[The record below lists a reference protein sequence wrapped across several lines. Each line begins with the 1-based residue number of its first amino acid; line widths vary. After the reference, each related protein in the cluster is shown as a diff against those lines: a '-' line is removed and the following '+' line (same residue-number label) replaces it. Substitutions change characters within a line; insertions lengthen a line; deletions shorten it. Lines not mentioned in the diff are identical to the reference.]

1 MRGEVCDN
9 CNAELEEGQ
18 IGLCED
24 CCDATKRRQLR
35 ARYHARLIEVA
46 KVSFKFA
53 LECTERASIEQMKI
67 YLGEK

>member
-1 MRGEVCDN
+1 MFREFTECQHV
-9 CNAELEEGQ
+9 AV
-18 IGLCED
+18 
-24 CCDATKRRQLR
+24 DAVNLKQLR

>member
-1 MRGEVCDN
+1 MYNTFGRYRYTLKDSTRR
-9 CNAELEEGQ
+9 
-18 IGLCED
+18 
-24 CCDATKRRQLR
+24 ATEHRQLR

>member
-1 MRGEVCDN
+1 MGYSCTKD
-9 CNAELEEGQ
+9 ASDML
-18 IGLCED
+18 GLLTV
-24 CCDATKRRQLR
+24 DAVNLKQLR

>member
-1 MRGEVCDN
+1 MYKTFGRYH
-9 CNAELEEGQ
+9 ARHSRAS
-18 IGLCED
+18 
-24 CCDATKRRQLR
+24 CDAVNLKQLR

>member
-1 MRGEVCDN
+1 MKLLTV
-9 CNAELEEGQ
+9 
-18 IGLCED
+18 
-24 CCDATKRRQLR
+24 DAVNLKQLR